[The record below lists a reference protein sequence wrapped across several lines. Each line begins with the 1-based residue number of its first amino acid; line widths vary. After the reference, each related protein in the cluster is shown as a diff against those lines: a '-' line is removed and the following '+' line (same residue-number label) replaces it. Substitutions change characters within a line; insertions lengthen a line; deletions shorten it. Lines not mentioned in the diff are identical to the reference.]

1 MQEQVSSH
9 EAIYVVVDHLH
20 IGSMLPAHC
29 TPSVDSV
36 LHGSM
41 HPYELQKVV
50 TDDVEQ
56 TEMVEVRPDGM
67 YSRFA
72 AVPHPR
78 KHASVEMARLLTLA
92 SILPRIHT
100 SMGPQAN

>member
-9 EAIYVVVDHLH
+9 EAIYVVVDYLH
-20 IGSMLPAHC
+20 SGSMLPGHF
-29 TPSVDSV
+29 THSVDSV

-50 TDDVEQ
+50 IDDVEQ

-72 AVPHPR
+72 AVLHPR
-78 KHASVEMARLLTLA
+78 KHASAGKPRL
-92 SILPRIHT
+92 
-100 SMGPQAN
+100 